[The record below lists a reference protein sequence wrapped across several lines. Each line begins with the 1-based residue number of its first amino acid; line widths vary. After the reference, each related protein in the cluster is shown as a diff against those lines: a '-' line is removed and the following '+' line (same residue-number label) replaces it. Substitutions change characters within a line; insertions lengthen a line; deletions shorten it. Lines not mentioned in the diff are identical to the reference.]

1 MRQEEKTLDE
11 KAKARNGS
19 SSEDPLTAGNARRL
33 WQSPRIEKILL
44 PYTLQ
49 STQAHLRML
58 GDCSLIDPELAVE
71 LSDAVGELREKVAQG
86 ESILQKNDEDVL
98 SAVVRHLNEKVGSH
112 ADAVRLFSTARE
124 QQSID
129 MRLWMRD
136 TALATAASIV
146 QLRLMLLNLAEYHK
160 EIMLPTYVHLKK
172 SRSIT
177 LSDFWLTCELRFA
190 RDFKR
195 LEELRKK
202 LETLPLTQ
210 TVQLSTGKVI
220 ERQKIGQYL
229 GFYTIVENNL
239 DAATDR
245 DYLLEFAAF
254 ASIMSVHISQL
265 SADLMTWSTQEY
277 GFVRQTRPFNFYDQ
291 EVSHKRSQEVLAVL
305 RSRPAAVFG
314 SLQETLSTM
323 KGLSINYSQDF
334 EECVPAAID
343 IADNINFLIDLLI
356 AFLPNLEFDIEA
368 LKDASNPVIVSGES
382 AIEFLVA
389 RGVDRRKA
397 ERAVEDL
404 IQYCKER
411 HKQPSDM
418 TMNEWSQFSMSF
430 DSGIY
435 DAIANTEMEQSTSY
449 GYEWLVPD
457 IVSKTME
464 SIQSARLLAEDD
476 MNTLSV
482 PDLLI

>member
-1 MRQEEKTLDE
+1 MRQEQKTRDE
-11 KAKARNGS
+11 RAKARNGGS
-19 SSEDPLTAGNARRL
+19 SDDPLQAANARRL
-33 WQSPRIEKILL
+33 WQSPRIEQILL

-58 GDCSLIDPELAVE
+58 GDCSLVDPEIAIA
-71 LSDAVGELREKVAQG
+71 LSTAVGELRQKVEDG
-86 ESILQKNDEDVL
+86 ESILDKDDQDVL
-98 SAVVRHLNEKVGSH
+98 SAVVRHLNETVGSH
-112 ADAVRLFSTARE
+112 ADAVRLFSTPRE
-124 QQSID
+124 QHSID

-136 TALATAASIV
+136 TALETSASIA
-146 QLRLMLLNLAEYHK
+146 QLRFTLLNLAEIHK
-160 EIMLPTYVHLKK
+160 ETMLPTYVHLKK
-172 SRSIT
+172 SRSIS
-177 LSDFWLTCELRFA
+177 LADFWLTYELRFA

-202 LETLPLTQ
+202 LETLPLTE
-210 TVQLSTGKVI
+210 TVQLSTGTVI

-229 GFYTIVENNL
+229 GFYTIIENNL

-245 DYLLEFAAF
+245 DYLMEFAAF
-254 ASIMSVHISQL
+254 ASILSVHISQL
-265 SADLMTWSTQEY
+265 SSDLMTWSTQEF
-277 GFVRQTRPFNFYDQ
+277 GFVRQTRAFNFYDQ

-305 RSRPAAVFG
+305 RTRPAAVFG
-314 SLQETLSTM
+314 DLQETLSAM

-343 IADNINFLIDLLI
+343 ISDNINFLIDLLI
-356 AFLPNLEFDIEA
+356 AFLPNLEFDVDV
-368 LKDASNPVIVSGES
+368 LKDASNPVIISGES

-397 ERAVEDL
+397 EKAVEDL
-404 IQYCKER
+404 IEYCKAR

-435 DAIANTEMEQSTSY
+435 EAIANTEMEQSTSY

-457 IVSKTME
+457 IVRKTME
-464 SIQSARLLAEDD
+464 SIESARLLVEDD
-476 MNTLSV
+476 MTTLTA
-482 PDLLI
+482 PELLI

>member
-1 MRQEEKTLDE
+1 MRQEHKTQDE
-11 KAKARNGS
+11 NTKARNGGYAD
-19 SSEDPLTAGNARRL
+19 DPLQGTNARRL
-33 WQSPRIEKILL
+33 WQSPRIENILL

-58 GDCSLIDPELAVE
+58 GDCSLIDPEVATE
-71 LSDAVGELREKVAQG
+71 LSESLSELRQKVKDG
-86 ESILQKNDEDVL
+86 HSILEKDDEDIL
-98 SAVVRHLNEKVGSH
+98 SAVVRHLNETVGSH
-112 ADAVRLFSTARE
+112 ADSVRLFSTARE

-136 TALATAASIV
+136 TALATSASIA
-146 QLRLMLLNLAEYHK
+146 QLRFTLLNLAEHHK

-172 SRSIT
+172 SRSIS
-177 LSDFWLTCELRFA
+177 LSDFWLTYELRFA

-195 LEELRKK
+195 LEEVRKK
-202 LETLPLTQ
+202 LETLPLTE

-229 GFYTIVENNL
+229 GFYTIIENNL

-265 SADLMTWSTQEY
+265 SSDLMTWSTQEF
-277 GFVRQTRPFNFYDQ
+277 GFVRQTRPFHFNDQ
-291 EVSHKRSQEVLAVL
+291 TVSPKRNQEVLAVL

-314 SLQETLSTM
+314 SLNETLSTM

-343 IADNINFLIDLLI
+343 IADNVNFLIDLLI
-356 AFLPNLEFDIEA
+356 AFLPNLEFDA
-368 LKDASNPVIVSGES
+368 DVLKDASNPVIISGES

-397 ERAVEDL
+397 ERAVEEL
-404 IQYCKER
+404 IEYCKQR

-418 TMNEWSQFSMSF
+418 TMNEWTQFSMAF

-435 DAIANTEMEQSTSY
+435 EAIANSEMEQSTSY

-457 IVSKTME
+457 IVRKTME
-464 SIQSARLLAEDD
+464 SIESARLLVEDD
-476 MNTLSV
+476 MTTLSA
-482 PDLLI
+482 PELLI